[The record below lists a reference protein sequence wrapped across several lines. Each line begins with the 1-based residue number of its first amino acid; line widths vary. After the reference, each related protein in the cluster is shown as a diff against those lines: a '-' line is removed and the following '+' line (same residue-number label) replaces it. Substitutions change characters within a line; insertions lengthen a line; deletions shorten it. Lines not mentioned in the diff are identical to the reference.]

1 MDFVTDFGSVV
12 ITFNLHFFIN
22 YIPSFFST
30 DIVITIMYKYAFLIL
45 FSRKI
50 LLVMCYVLF
59 YHIYST
65 CNNGIT
71 PFTLKNTII
80 LKKINLGVHVIYLR
94 HWNVFTILAKI
105 LLPKYYFSNSCTRI
119 HVIKIVSE
127 FTIITGNDD
136 KFFFFLFVLDIG
148 TDAMTFMRGL

>member
-1 MDFVTDFGSVV
+1 MDHTDVLWTVMIDFVTDFGSVL
-12 ITFNLHFFIN
+12 ITFNLKCFIN

-30 DIVITIMYKYAFLIL
+30 DIFITIMYMYAFFIL

-50 LLVMCYVLF
+50 MLVSCYVLF

-65 CNNGIT
+65 CNNRVT

-80 LKKINLGVHVIYLR
+80 LKKVHLGVHVIYLR
-94 HWNVFTILAKI
+94 HWNVFTLLAKI
-105 LLPKYYFSNSCTRI
+105 SLPKYYFSNSCTRI

-127 FTIITGNDD
+127 FTIITCNDD
-136 KFFFFLFVLDIG
+136 KLLFFCYLS
-148 TDAMTFMRGL
+148 